1 MKSSTALSILATV
14 AVSLV
19 GVRGDAVSCS
29 VIDYLYYSSD
39 CCDSSNSVQ
48 CMESIPQTDKAAI
61 DNLASIKRADGTTAC
76 QDGDT
81 ISYAADTGSG
91 SAGIVCTASGPAV
104 DCVFTWSNY
113 SSCVNGEK
121 TRTTTVST
129 PASGAGAAC
138 PASPET
144 AVCTGAIGD
153 ACTDNAHCDS
163 STCDIGTTNKCV
175 AAFVV
180 HETYPADYSF
190 STILT
195 EAQCKDLYDNHRHDI
210 GTELGVDVAALEAG
224 AGTVE
229 YSDSSGS
236 FTAILG
242 CSVQG
247 IAGSQFRMFFNDGLK
262 GDGSQGDANSE
273 YKAFTQG
280 ADTPNNYAVLL
291 HP

>member
-61 DNLASIKRADGTTAC
+61 DNLASIKRANGDDC
-76 QDGDT
+76 QSGDT
-81 ISYAADTGSG
+81 ISYSADIGGGKT
-91 SAGIVCTASGPAV
+91 GIVCTASGPAV

-163 STCDIGTTNKCV
+163 STCDIGTTDKCV
-175 AAFVV
+175 AAYVI
-180 HETYPADYSF
+180 HQTYPTDYGF

-210 GTELGVDVAALEAG
+210 GTELGVDVTALEGG
-224 AGTVE
+224 AGTVSYE
-229 YSDSSGS
+229 IADG
-236 FTAILG
+236 FGVRLG
-242 CSVQG
+242 CSVQY
-247 IAGSQFRMFFNDGLK
+247 IAGSRFKMFFNDGLK
-262 GDGSQGDANSE
+262 ADGSQGDDQND
-273 YKAFTQG
+273 YKQFSAGGDVGQDWG
-280 ADTPNNYAVLL
+280 LLL

>member
-1 MKSSTALSILATV
+1 MKSTTALSILT
-14 AVSLV
+14 AVSMAIV

-121 TRTTTVST
+121 TRTSTVST
-129 PASGAGAAC
+129 PASGGGAAC

-175 AAFVV
+175 AAPTFQLVTTTAGWDV
-180 HETYPADYSF
+180 NSPKLMTEQECRDMAGDADLLTAIQNAYTGSTTTLADLVFEFALIDHSQADTYP
-190 STILT
+190 
-195 EAQCKDLYDNHRHDI
+195 K
-210 GTELGVDVAALEAG
+210 
-224 AGTVE
+224 
-229 YSDSSGS
+229 
-236 FTAILG
+236 G
-242 CSVQG
+242 CSVRLNNERLYYNNG
-247 IAGSQFRMFFNDGLK
+247 VDN
-262 GDGSQGDANSE
+262 N
-273 YKAFTQG
+273 G
-280 ADTPNNYAVLL
+280 AASSSTTFVADPITSAHYLPIIK
-291 HP
+291 P